1 MLFIRPPAAI
11 RLLRNKY
18 ISGHKL
24 RTAPAAFSAPA
35 PARCFDPST
44 LKSDQNR
51 LPGCRRDHGLFRSAA
66 DRDRKGLS
74 DALGRIS
81 LMIFHMFRDA
91 QDLTAHKALRQPEL
105 RDLPVE
111 EAVHGLRAAD
121 EDTGIIKQVL
131 SDQLRRDK
139 SMFKS
144 VLFLIRENV
153 HDLYFRAYF
162 RDLAKLLLKEDRILR
177 SRTEEDRQIK
187 FFDAV
192 PYRPGHGQERRDTA
206 AARKSED
213 IVTVPQVFIIEL
225 PLRIRNNDLVAEM
238 QIFQHIV
245 RRKASRIRLHRDT
258 VFSFKRQL
266 RGRAY
271 GIGSCDK

>member
-1 MLFIRPPAAI
+1 
-11 RLLRNKY
+11 
-18 ISGHKL
+18 
-24 RTAPAAFSAPA
+24 
-35 PARCFDPST
+35 
-44 LKSDQNR
+44 
-51 LPGCRRDHGLFRSAA
+51 
-66 DRDRKGLS
+66 
-74 DALGRIS
+74 
-81 LMIFHMFRDA
+81 MIFHMFRDA

-111 EAVHGLRAAD
+111 EAVHGLRTAD
-121 EDTGIIKQVL
+121 EDTGIIKQIL

-139 SMFKS
+139 SMLKS
-144 VLFLIRENV
+144 VLLLIRENV
-153 HDLYFRAYF
+153 HDLYLRAYF

-258 VFSFKRQL
+258 VFSFQRQL